1 MPELTIPNVRLSSEG
16 EYEVDVPD
24 LDVYRE
30 RVHTQPEGFTKKMIR
45 SMTDAFP
52 DKFNGP
58 EEAFCVCD
66 VFKYLIANGLSNG
79 EKVTIEGL
87 GTLSRDEQ
95 SQKIV
100 FSPE

>member
-1 MPELTIPNVRLSSEG
+1 MTELTIPNVRLTASG

-30 RVHTQPEGFTKKMIR
+30 RVHSQPEGFTKKLVR
-45 SMTDAFP
+45 SMTNAFP

-66 VFKYLIANGLSNG
+66 VFKSLIANGLSNG
-79 EKVTIEGL
+79 EKMSIEGL
-87 GTLSRDEQ
+87 GTIARDEQ
-95 SQKIV
+95 SHKIA